1 MADAG
6 NLTASDVEA
15 MLAEAGVDCSALEIR
30 DDPKVW
36 RDAATG
42 REFTSVVISGPEE
55 PRRAA
60 FCALLALG
68 LSVAPYPDHDEWS
81 R

>member
-6 NLTASDVEA
+6 NLTARDVEA

-30 DDPKVW
+30 DDPTVW
-36 RDAATG
+36 RDLETG
-42 REFTSVVISGPEE
+42 RRSTNVVISGPDG
-55 PRRAA
+55 PRGDA
-60 FCALLALG
+60 FAVLLARG
-68 LSVAPYPDHDEWS
+68 LSVAPYLDHDEWS